1 MSMNDIRGSRPFPTD
16 KDRQERCKSVLD
28 SYGITQSEVATRLGV
43 CKQLV
48 SNVITGKQLSPS
60 TETRIAGLF
69 GLPREAMFPPRTAAE
84 IAHMREAERREKAR
98 VARLRAERAK
108 AAGGAA

>member
-1 MSMNDIRGSRPFPTD
+1 MGMNDIRGSRPFPTD

-28 SYGITQSEVATRLGV
+28 SYGMTMTDLADLMGVSKAFISAT
-43 CKQLV
+43 V
-48 SNVITGKQLSPS
+48 SGRQLSPA
-60 TETRIAGLF
+60 TEARIAGLF

>member
-1 MSMNDIRGSRPFPTD
+1 MGMNDIRGSRPFPTD
-16 KDRQERCKSVLD
+16 KDRQERCKSTLD
-28 SYGITQSEVATRLGV
+28 NYGMTVTDVARYLGV
-43 CKQLV
+43 SRQLV
-48 SNVITGKQLSPS
+48 SSVISGKRLSPA

>member
-1 MSMNDIRGSRPFPTD
+1 MGMNDIRGSRPFPVD
-16 KDRQERCKSVLD
+16 KDRKERCMAVLR
-28 SYGITQSEVATRLGV
+28 SRGISISELAAIMGV
-43 CKQLV
+43 SRELIHRII
-48 SNVITGKQLSPS
+48 SGRRLSPA

-84 IAHMREAERREKAR
+84 IAYMREAERREKAR

-108 AAGGAA
+108 ATGGAA

>member
-1 MSMNDIRGSRPFPTD
+1 MGMNDIRGCRPFPTD

-28 SYGITQSEVATRLGV
+28 SYGMTMTELAELTGI
-43 CKQLV
+43 KK
-48 SNVITGKQLSPS
+48 SNISAIISGKRLSPA

>member
-1 MSMNDIRGSRPFPTD
+1 MGMNDIRGCSPFPVD
-16 KDRQERCKSVLD
+16 KDRKERCLAVLS
-28 SYGITQSEVATRLGV
+28 SYGITSAELASCLGV
-43 CKQLV
+43 SRAFV
-48 SNVITGKQLSPS
+48 SSVISGRKLLPN

>member
-1 MSMNDIRGSRPFPTD
+1 MGMNDIRGSRPFPID
-16 KDRQERCKSVLD
+16 KDRKERCLAVLS
-28 SYGITQSEVATRLGV
+28 SYGMTATDLA
-43 CKQLV
+43 KL
-48 SNVITGKQLSPS
+48 TGIQKPHISAIISGRWLSPS

-84 IAHMREAERREKAR
+84 IAYMREAERREKAR